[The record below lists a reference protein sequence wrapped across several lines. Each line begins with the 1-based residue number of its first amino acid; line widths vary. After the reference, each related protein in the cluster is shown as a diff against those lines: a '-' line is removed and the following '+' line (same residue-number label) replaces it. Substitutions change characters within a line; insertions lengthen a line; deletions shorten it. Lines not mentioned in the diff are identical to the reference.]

1 MRRDPVFVGA
11 AVAGSP
17 EVMSK
22 RLVSYIIV
30 EENNGLNTNS
40 ANVTGCKLPITL
52 GHEERQ

>member
-22 RLVSYIIV
+22 RLVHY
-30 EENNGLNTNS
+30 EENNSLNTNS
-40 ANVTGCKLPITL
+40 ANVTLSR
-52 GHEERQ
+52 EERQ